1 MSLVNV
7 ASIGIFLIFLI
18 FTFSYL
24 KKKIKKYSRIL
35 KVDGLDGIYF
45 YFINKNYKNKGIWNF
60 IDKKKYILGKKLAKQ
75 SKEKILFG
83 PYAGTKFVSSYGW
96 SNVDFGPK
104 YLGAYEKQ
112 IQKKIIYLR
121 NKFKIKFFVDCGAAE
136 GYHIISLL
144 KKKIFQSAKAFE
156 IDENSRNILSKNAI
170 INKVRKKISIFSEA
184 NFDTLKNN
192 LKKKNLNKTLFLLD
206 IEGNEFD
213 LFDLDFCKY
222 FSQSYFIVE
231 DHNFLIVNKKKI
243 NSFYKNI
250 YKHFKVEIIKG
261 ETNDPLDYEILD
273 NFTEDE
279 KYLMMSEGR
288 PKTMQWI
295 ILIPR

>member
-35 KVDGLDGIYF
+35 KVNGLDGIYF

>member
-7 ASIGIFLIFLI
+7 VSIGIFLIFLI

-35 KVDGLDGIYF
+35 KVNGLDGIYF

-104 YLGAYEKQ
+104 YLGTYEKQ

-213 LFDLDFCKY
+213 LIDLDFCKY

-250 YKHFKVEIIKG
+250 YKHFKVEIIEGK
-261 ETNDPLDYEILD
+261 TNDPLDYEILD

>member
-7 ASIGIFLIFLI
+7 VSIGIFLIFLI

-35 KVDGLDGIYF
+35 KVNGLDGIYF

>member
-1 MSLVNV
+1 MSLVDV
-7 ASIGIFLIFLI
+7 VSIGIFLIFLI

-24 KKKIKKYSRIL
+24 KKKIKKYNRIL

-104 YLGAYEKQ
+104 YLGTYEKQ

-184 NFDTLKNN
+184 NFYTLKNN
-192 LKKKNLNKTLFLLD
+192 LEKKNLSKTLFLLD
-206 IEGNEFD
+206 IEGSEFD
-213 LFDLDFCKY
+213 LFDIDFCKY

-250 YKHFKVEIIKG
+250 YRYFKVEIIKG
-261 ETNDPLDYEILD
+261 KTNDPLDYDILD
-273 NFTEDE
+273 NLTEDE

-295 ILIPR
+295 MLIPR

>member
-1 MSLVNV
+1 MSLVDV
-7 ASIGIFLIFLI
+7 VSIGIFLIFLI

-24 KKKIKKYSRIL
+24 KKKIKKYNRIL

-104 YLGAYEKQ
+104 YLGTYEKQ

-184 NFDTLKNN
+184 NFYTLKNN
-192 LKKKNLNKTLFLLD
+192 LEKKNLSKTLFLLD
-206 IEGNEFD
+206 IEGSEFD
-213 LFDLDFCKY
+213 LFDIDFCKY

-250 YKHFKVEIIKG
+250 YRYFKVEIIKG
-261 ETNDPLDYEILD
+261 KTNDPLDYDILD
-273 NFTEDE
+273 NLTEDE

-295 ILIPR
+295 VLIPR

>member
-1 MSLVNV
+1 MSLVDV
-7 ASIGIFLIFLI
+7 VSIGIFLIFLI

-24 KKKIKKYSRIL
+24 KKKIKKYNRIL

-104 YLGAYEKQ
+104 YLGTYEKQ

-184 NFDTLKNN
+184 NFYTLKNN
-192 LKKKNLNKTLFLLD
+192 LEKKNLSKTLFLLD
-206 IEGNEFD
+206 IEGSEFD
-213 LFDLDFCKY
+213 LFDIDFCKY

-250 YKHFKVEIIKG
+250 YRYFKVEIIKG
-261 ETNDPLDYEILD
+261 KTNDPLDYDILD
-273 NFTEDE
+273 NLTEDE

-295 ILIPR
+295 MLMPR